1 MMKRILLFLSLVL
14 FANVSFVSC
23 NKTDA
28 CGDYLLI
35 YMNGHDE
42 LWGMDI
48 SAAGCEETVSIY
60 AERENMSEPTPVVYG
75 KELIISE
82 EGNKLGEGK
91 RVPFVYD
98 EKRDRMVAED
108 GDVHV
113 ETTTSTYQADMKH
126 PKGECLIS
134 MGANPLDKERRVWV
148 VLVYDM
154 NEEWEKIP
162 NRQTPGQE
170 GIVVQQPAAK

>member
-1 MMKRILLFLSLVL
+1 M
-14 FANVSFVSC
+14 
-23 NKTDA
+23 
-28 CGDYLLI
+28 
-35 YMNGHDE
+35 
-42 LWGMDI
+42 
-48 SAAGCEETVSIY
+48 
-60 AERENMSEPTPVVYG
+60 
-75 KELIISE
+75 
-82 EGNKLGEGK
+82 GEGK